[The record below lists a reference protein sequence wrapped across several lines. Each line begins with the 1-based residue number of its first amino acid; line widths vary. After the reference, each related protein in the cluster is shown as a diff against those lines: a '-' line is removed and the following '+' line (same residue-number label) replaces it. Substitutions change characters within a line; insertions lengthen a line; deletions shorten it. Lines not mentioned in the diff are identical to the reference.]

1 MFCLIPVSVLRVL
14 IIDKFLS
21 HVTWRQGV
29 DVWEGKGG
37 EDFYLL
43 MCQRLGN
50 FPFNLRNQ
58 IKQAWFD
65 VYISKFG
72 ELLNPCYGWV

>member
-1 MFCLIPVSVLRVL
+1 M
-14 IIDKFLS
+14 
-21 HVTWRQGV
+21 
-29 DVWEGKGG
+29 WEGKGG

-50 FPFNLRNQ
+50 FPFNLGNQ